1 MNSALIK
8 SLGSR
13 WPNNVDSDDSEDDDV
28 LPQEEC
34 WTLPDDGWT
43 LVEKPQ
49 VKSRGVRFKTDMSK
63 DARDSGLREE
73 RNYYDVL
80 DDSVED
86 SVLLNYKK
94 NEIRN
99 TNAGVEASY
108 ERKEV
113 TVAVPPPMYV

>member
-43 LVEKPQ
+43 LVERPQ
-49 VKSRGVRFKTDMSK
+49 VKSRGVRFKTNVSN
-63 DARDSGLREE
+63 DARDGGILEE
-73 RNYYDVL
+73 RNYYDAL
-80 DDSVED
+80 
-86 SVLLNYKK
+86 
-94 NEIRN
+94 EILWMIR
-99 TNAGVEASY
+99 
-108 ERKEV
+108 
-113 TVAVPPPMYV
+113 PC